1 MCHGLKEERLLQI
14 EIAELEYTSSY
25 HQAGFRSITNA
36 KCGVEEINKT
46 GGGRSDSMR
55 LQYSLRNFF
64 Q

>member
-1 MCHGLKEERLLQI
+1 MQI